1 LVIYSINGCIFN
13 TWYMAILA
21 ITLLGVGTFGMI
33 AGVVSGKRL
42 YKFGSAVLLLSGAM
56 LGVICLI
63 NEGVL

>member
-1 LVIYSINGCIFN
+1 
-13 TWYMAILA
+13 MAILA

>member
-1 LVIYSINGCIFN
+1 
-13 TWYMAILA
+13 MAVLA

-33 AGVVSGKRL
+33 AGVAKKDRD
-42 YKFGSAVLLLSGAM
+42 YKFGSAVLLLSGAA